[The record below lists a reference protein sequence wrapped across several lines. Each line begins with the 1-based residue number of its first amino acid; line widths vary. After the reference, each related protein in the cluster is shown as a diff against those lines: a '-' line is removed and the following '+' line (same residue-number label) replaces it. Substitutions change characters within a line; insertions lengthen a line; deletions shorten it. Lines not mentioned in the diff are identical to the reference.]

1 MASRAGNRSRLHHYV
16 SKHYL
21 RRFAFDRVE
30 DVDYAK
36 VWVRRRGSAT
46 VTSQAVKNVAVE
58 RDYHTLTLGDGS
70 PSDWL
75 DRHISEL
82 EAAAKQVCERLCA
95 DPLDLHSLTSDER
108 GTVALYVAVLMATVP
123 SRLRRS
129 RESLEAATRT
139 RERYQGLRKALEA
152 GGPGVPK
159 NAVHQVFI
167 ANSLAVLLERGLWRL
182 LADRRWQ
189 LCTVPRNLT
198 ETLILADDPAIS
210 YVLPEMGLGGW
221 ARLICVPLDPRTLLV
236 MHPVEGPDLGSMALR
251 SIDVGL
257 LNRKSWS
264 QTERQAV
271 AFDRGMLSD
280 EALAGGLQCPGPI
293 RLAPVGGDA
302 LAAVGLPAI

>member
-1 MASRAGNRSRLHHYV
+1 MASEAGNRSRLHHYV

-108 GTVALYVAVLMATVP
+108 GTVALYVAVLMATFRPEPV
-123 SRLRRS
+123 
-129 RESLEAATRT
+129 ATF
-139 RERYQGLRKALEA
+139 A
-152 GGPGVPK
+152 G
-159 NAVHQVFI
+159 
-167 ANSLAVLLERGLWRL
+167 
-182 LADRRWQ
+182 
-189 LCTVPRNLT
+189 
-198 ETLILADDPAIS
+198 
-210 YVLPEMGLGGW
+210 
-221 ARLICVPLDPRTLLV
+221 
-236 MHPVEGPDLGSMALR
+236 
-251 SIDVGL
+251 
-257 LNRKSWS
+257 
-264 QTERQAV
+264 V
-271 AFDRGMLSD
+271 AW
-280 EALAGGLQCPGPI
+280 
-293 RLAPVGGDA
+293 GGDSNS
-302 LAAVGLPAI
+302 